1 MDIIR
6 GSLDGI
12 TRLASSHQR
21 QRPDSSV
28 SLHSGTASPALR
40 LDVSNSFEIL
50 PPEQDF
56 QYEDHDL
63 AIEEYISDDT
73 DGDADGYSS
82 MHDDGLNGFKFCLY
96 FF

>member
-12 TRLASSHQR
+12 TRSASSHQR

-50 PPEQDF
+50 PPEQEF
-56 QYEDHDL
+56 QYEV
-63 AIEEYISDDT
+63 Y
-73 DGDADGYSS
+73 
-82 MHDDGLNGFKFCLY
+82 NCLGKLILMY
-96 FF
+96 KHLRFALKVQYLL